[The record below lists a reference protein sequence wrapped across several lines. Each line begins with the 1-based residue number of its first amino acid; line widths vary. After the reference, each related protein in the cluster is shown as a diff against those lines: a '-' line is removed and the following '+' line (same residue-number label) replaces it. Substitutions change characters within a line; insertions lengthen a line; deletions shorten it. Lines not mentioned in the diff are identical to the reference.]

1 MSKLKVGR
9 LPWCYMGMQQGIGM
23 AISYRVVDVRTDVIE
38 PKEVIIEGA
47 RSPED
52 AVRQALDVEVVRS
65 GNRRDLVARV
75 YWQSLGQPVTMV
87 RLYRR
92 VAG

>member
-1 MSKLKVGR
+1 
-9 LPWCYMGMQQGIGM
+9 M
-23 AISYRVVDVRTDVIE
+23 AITYRVIDMRTSIPDPAEITIE
-38 PKEVIIEGA
+38 SA

-52 AVRQALDVEVVRS
+52 AVRLALDIDVVRS
-65 GNRRDLVARV
+65 GRRRDIVARV
-75 YWQSLGQPVTMV
+75 YWQPQGQPVTMV

>member
-1 MSKLKVGR
+1 
-9 LPWCYMGMQQGIGM
+9 M
-23 AISYRVVDVRTDVIE
+23 ALNYRVVDVRTDVIDPQE
-38 PKEVIIEGA
+38 INVEGA

-52 AVRQALDVEVVRS
+52 AVRQGLGVDVVRS
-65 GNRRDLVARV
+65 GHRRDLVARV

-92 VAG
+92 LETAPVSDGLPQR

>member
-1 MSKLKVGR
+1 
-9 LPWCYMGMQQGIGM
+9 M
-23 AISYRVVDVRTDVIE
+23 AITYRVVNVRDDVIDPTE
-38 PKEVIIEGA
+38 IIIAGA

-52 AVRQALDVEVVRS
+52 AARQALGIDLVRS
-65 GNRRDLVARV
+65 GQRKDLIARV
-75 YWQSLGQPVTMV
+75 YWQSPGQPMNMV

>member
-1 MSKLKVGR
+1 
-9 LPWCYMGMQQGIGM
+9 M
-23 AISYRVVDVRTDVIE
+23 AITYRVVDVRSDIIDPIE
-38 PKEVIIEGA
+38 IFISSA

-52 AVRQALDVEVVRS
+52 AARQALGIEVVRS
-65 GNRRDLVARV
+65 GQRKDLVARV
-75 YWQSLGQPVTMV
+75 YWQSLGQPMNMV

>member
-1 MSKLKVGR
+1 
-9 LPWCYMGMQQGIGM
+9 M
-23 AISYRVVDVRTDVIE
+23 AITFRVVDMRSDSIDPPET
-38 PKEVIIEGA
+38 IIAGA

-52 AVRQALDVEVVRS
+52 AGRQALGVELVRS
-65 GNRRDLVARV
+65 GQRKDLIARV
-75 YWQSLGQPVTMV
+75 YWQTPGQPVNMV

>member
-1 MSKLKVGR
+1 
-9 LPWCYMGMQQGIGM
+9 M
-23 AISYRVVDVRTDVIE
+23 AMAYRVVDVRTDVIDLA
-38 PKEVIIEGA
+38 EVIIGSA

-52 AVRQALDVEVVRS
+52 AVRQALDIEVVRS
-65 GNRRDLVARV
+65 GQSKDLVARV
-75 YWQSLGQPVTMV
+75 YWQATGQPMNMV

>member
-1 MSKLKVGR
+1 
-9 LPWCYMGMQQGIGM
+9 M
-23 AISYRVVDVRTDVIE
+23 AITYRVVDVRSDIIDPTETIITD
-38 PKEVIIEGA
+38 A

-52 AVRQALDVEVVRS
+52 AARQALGVDVVRS
-65 GNRRDLVARV
+65 GQRKDLVARV
-75 YWQSLGQPVTMV
+75 YWQSLGQPMNMV